1 MDKPGGSF
9 WRWGRRDT
17 HRFLPGF
24 RRAGRGGNGL
34 GDHVRRPCRREWGWG
49 RNPDVEGPSFRAATF
64 SSGSGQSRPQYRQY
78 GIWGVPEA
86 LPPAPSPWPS
96 QHRQNRA
103 LAEPSR
109 PPSHGHRIPEHPLR
123 SPFDPAGTPPPQVS
137 SGARRAPAPGDRSAG
152 WLATRGRGSGA
163 TAPSPAPSPARATQ
177 DAASEQRPR
186 GCGPR
191 PDPAPGQPRRRRPTG
206 SFRSLRPRHSRV
218 GGGEEGEESEPS
230 FPGRGARHPTP
241 APPPSPTTHS
251 CARLTLS
258 APRGRD
264 GGTHR
269 ARGRVG

>member
-17 HRFLPGF
+17 HRFLPGLC
-24 RRAGRGGNGL
+24 RAGRGGNGL

-64 SSGSGQSRPQYRQY
+64 SSGSGQSRPRYRQY

-152 WLATRGRGSGA
+152 WRRAAAAPEPPPPPPPGLRRTRPRSSVLAVAGRGRTRLQASREGGDRLAPSDRSGLATPGLTGARRGRRA
-163 TAPSPAPSPARATQ
+163 SPASPAAALGTPPPLLLRRQLPTPARA
-177 DAASEQRPR
+177 
-186 GCGPR
+186 
-191 PDPAPGQPRRRRPTG
+191 
-206 SFRSLRPRHSRV
+206 
-218 GGGEEGEESEPS
+218 
-230 FPGRGARHPTP
+230 
-241 APPPSPTTHS
+241 
-251 CARLTLS
+251 
-258 APRGRD
+258 
-264 GGTHR
+264 
-269 ARGRVG
+269 